1 MARNGWKRLGT
12 TTQGLD
18 LDVNGDTRVTFGD
31 NTATITSDGATP
43 NAILFGRGTST
54 TRVAT
59 SSAGKFASFYTEST
73 ATSGSV
79 EGLYFRTYI
88 SGAGADGHALRAYT
102 TVNNVTATTARG
114 GHVSLSFGDSGLISG
129 LGAALEATLHIPNT
143 ATQSGTLTALNAAIN
158 SDGATS
164 DPAGA
169 TSLSFIR
176 CVSQGDA
183 TGMADVD
190 TDAVFV
196 DFSGL
201 TAGSGKMIYDNTG
214 TDPTNSN
221 GSIKIRL
228 PSGALA
234 YLMYYDQQAA

>member
-1 MARNGWKRLGT
+1 MARNGFRRLGYG
-12 TTQGLD
+12 TQGLD
-18 LDVNGDTRVTFGD
+18 LDVNDYTRLTFAD
-31 NTATITSDGATP
+31 NSATITNEGATP
-43 NAILFGRGTST
+43 NALLFGRGTST
-54 TRVAT
+54 TRFKT
-59 SSAGKFASFYTEST
+59 SSSGKFVSIYTEST

-88 SGAGADGHALRAYT
+88 SGAGADGHALRAFT
-102 TVNNVTATTARG
+102 TVNDVVATTARG
-114 GHVSLSFGDSGLISG
+114 GHVSLNFGTSGTITG
-129 LGAALEATLHIPNT
+129 LGAALEATLHIPST
-143 ATQSGTLTALNAAIN
+143 AGQTGTLTALNAAIN
-158 SDGATS
+158 SDAATS

-201 TAGSGKMIYDNTG
+201 GVASGNMIYDHTG
-214 TDPTNSN
+214 TDPTNSD

-228 PSGALA
+228 PNGDLA
-234 YLMYYDQQAA
+234 YLMYYNQQAA